1 MLKENRRT
9 RFQRVTL
16 GQVARLVTWARLT
29 LPLSWIL
36 SYRNHVLPLLAIV
49 IGRADRLSSQRMRY
63 TSTAMILGRP
73 LLPPSTCKSSLK
85 IALARPSRIQARLAS
100 TAISPVELHYDKV
113 VPPDGNET
121 EKPLVILH
129 GLLYVSAILPRSNE
143 TNSLQ
148 RDEAELGFAIKSLR
162 EGPRETCVCFGM
174 LPYTLQIALP
184 ST

>member
-1 MLKENRRT
+1 
-9 RFQRVTL
+9 
-16 GQVARLVTWARLT
+16 
-29 LPLSWIL
+29 
-36 SYRNHVLPLLAIV
+36 
-49 IGRADRLSSQRMRY
+49 
-63 TSTAMILGRP
+63 MILGRP
-73 LLPPSTCKSSLK
+73 LLLPSTFKSSLK
-85 IALARPSRIQARLAS
+85 IALARPSRTQARLAS